1 MLTPTRDELH
11 AQADAL
17 WRSARPDDI
26 DANRYSMTASWIL
39 QEISATSRRAA
50 KWIETLHRYEDHWRM
65 LGRAPREN
73 TRARTT
79 LGDEE
84 RRLGEWARYQR
95 RFEDQL
101 NAYQRARLDVSPAFD
116 WDPLESVWRTN
127 LAACVTFVKDMGDL
141 PRLNGEDAREF
152 ALACLDDASESA
164 CVKIGKRACKHRVA
178 RVAAQ

>member
-1 MLTPTRDELH
+1 
-11 AQADAL
+11 
-17 WRSARPDDI
+17 
-26 DANRYSMTASWIL
+26 
-39 QEISATSRRAA
+39 
-50 KWIETLHRYEDHWRM
+50 M